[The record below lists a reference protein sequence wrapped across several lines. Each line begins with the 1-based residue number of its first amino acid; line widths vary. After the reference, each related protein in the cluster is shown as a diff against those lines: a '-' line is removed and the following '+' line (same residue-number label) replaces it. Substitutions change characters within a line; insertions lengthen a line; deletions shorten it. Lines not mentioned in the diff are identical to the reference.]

1 MMKPADT
8 RILVVDAEDG
18 TRKHLSESLTRMGYV
33 VEAVD
38 SAAAAINC
46 LSRQPF
52 AVVIYDDNLTVDEG
66 VDILS
71 EAPRLRPEVA
81 VIVMSASPSV
91 SSVIGSLRRGVYD
104 YVIKPYELTELATI
118 VPRAVEYHRSQTR
131 PRADT
136 EDRAQAEVASGQ
148 SVEPADFRA

>member
-8 RILVVDAEDG
+8 QILVVDAEDG
-18 TRKHLSESLTRMGYV
+18 TRKHLSEYLTRMGYE

-46 LSRQPF
+46 LSSEPY

-71 EAPRLRPEVA
+71 EAPRLRPEAA

-118 VPRAVEYHRSQTR
+118 VPRAVEYHRSQTGQ
-131 PRADT
+131 RAGM
-136 EDRAQAEVASGQ
+136 ANQAPAGVVTGQ
-148 SVEPADFRA
+148 SAPPDDLRA